1 MVQNIPEEELIL
13 RSMTTAKLTDLAK
26 PRTNIIPYGETPKRV
41 EKLVA
46 ENLQRAKTAKYNIYD
61 L

>member
-1 MVQNIPEEELIL
+1 
-13 RSMTTAKLTDLAK
+13 MTTAKLTDLAK